1 MLKAYLSS
9 SIGKKQI
16 IAITGLMMAMFLITH
31 LSGNLLMFKGP
42 QALNSYSQMLHD
54 LGGILWVARIGLLGA
69 FVAHFSFTIALVIQ
83 NRKAR
88 GQSYSTS
95 VNKKTRSF
103 TARLMPF
110 SGGILFAYIVIHLLD
125 FTFTDVTAVNAMVNG
140 EFLGLYGLVYNEF
153 MNPFDSLFYIVAM
166 MSVGFHLTHGIQSVM
181 QTYGFNHPVY
191 TPLIKKISVV
201 LGSVIAV
208 GFSSIPVYVLI
219 HSGVLG

>member
-1 MLKAYLSS
+1 MLKEYLSS

-125 FTFTDVTAVNAMVNG
+125 FTFTVNG

>member
-54 LGGILWVARIGLLGA
+54 LGGVLWVARIGLLGA

-153 MNPFDSLFYIVAM
+153 MNPFDSLFYIAAM

>member
-16 IAITGLMMAMFLITH
+16 VAITGLMMAMFLITH

-125 FTFTDVTAVNAMVNG
+125 FTFTDVTVVNAMVNG

>member
-1 MLKAYLSS
+1 MLKEYLSS

-16 IAITGLMMAMFLITH
+16 IAITGLMMAMFLIAH

-69 FVAHFSFTIALVIQ
+69 FIAHFSFTIALVIQ

-88 GQSYSTS
+88 GHSYSTS

-191 TPLIKKISVV
+191 TPLIKKVSVV

>member
-1 MLKAYLSS
+1 MLKEYLSS